1 MRAGI
6 EIGINTTSGT
16 QAGAA
21 LRTTLIPIP
30 GVGTMVCGGGYIRA
44 QLVLLFLSLATGMQ
58 LKNGA
63 LSR

>member
-30 GVGTMVCGGGYIRA
+30 GVGTMVWGGYIRA
-44 QLVLLFLSLATGMQ
+44 QLVLLFL
-58 LKNGA
+58 
-63 LSR
+63 